1 MTFARLGLWLLRR
14 ERASGEWRVLLLAL
28 IIGVGS
34 VSTTGFLGDRI
45 KRAMSEQGASFLG
58 ADLLV
63 TSPRPIDVWPDHAL
77 QTSNALEFAS
87 MVAHGDAFQLA
98 TLRAVDAAYP
108 LRGSVRLAERPF
120 DAGMPRPALPPPG
133 AIYVEAS
140 LLPLLSAGVGDRVQ
154 IGEVQ
159 FTIAG
164 VVVEEPGQLAGV
176 FGLAPRVFL
185 RADEV
190 ERTRVLQ
197 PGSRLTYL
205 YQFAGEAE
213 PLAAFAEAL
222 KPRLD
227 SAQRLMGSREGVETL
242 RGAFANAD
250 RYIQLTALISLLLSV
265 AAIAIAAHRHALR
278 HYDQAAL
285 LRCMGATTEQLRVLY
300 ATQLLTLGLLGSLA
314 GVAIGA
320 LMQQAL
326 AGLILPDA
334 VTRLPSLGIAPVGVA
349 IVSGLLALAGAS
361 LPALMRLIRVPPLR
375 VLRRDLPPLPAA
387 AWISATVSGS
397 ALMIL
402 IGWYAG
408 DAKLVAG
415 FVGALL
421 ALIVVLMGLAR
432 LALVAGRGVQKISY
446 GPVRFGL
453 AQLLRH
459 RFDSTLQ
466 LGAFTLALFL
476 VALLALVR
484 SDLIDGWRQQL
495 PENAPNHFLVNIA
508 PHQQD
513 AVAAY
518 LAQHQLDASEIY
530 PMVRGRLVS
539 KNDTPI
545 ADTLPPEMRDV
556 GTLRRELNLTWTD
569 TLPANNNV
577 LDGTWHGSHSA
588 PSAAPVKGTPKVGN
602 PLSAKADAELT
613 PPVGVPARGA
623 PPDTRPLGGLGA
635 APRLRSDP
643 SAEIS
648 VESGMAEKLNL
659 VIGDT
664 LGFQIGDQTVAAR
677 ISSIRSVK
685 WDSMQPNF
693 FVIFAP
699 GPLDALPASSIA
711 SVYVPPD
718 ALGMLPGFVREF
730 PGVTVLAL
738 DKLIANIEAVFAQ
751 VIGAIQLLLGFLL
764 AAGMAVV
771 VATLLASLDAR
782 QQEAVLLRTLGAQRA
797 YLAKGLWSEF
807 LALGLLAG
815 LLASVC
821 AEIAMALIADRLF
834 DLPARLHPWLWFAL
848 PTAGALLVGMSGWLT
863 TRHITR
869 VPPMQSIRALG

>member
-1 MTFARLGLWLLRR
+1 MSFARLGLWLLRR

-34 VSTTGFLGDRI
+34 VSTTGFLGDRL
-45 KRAMSEQGASFLG
+45 KRAMSEQGAGFLG

-63 TSPRPIDVWPDHAL
+63 TSPRPIADWPSLPIENSAPAL
-77 QTSNALEFAS
+77 ATSQALEFAS
-87 MVAHGDAFQLA
+87 MVSRGDAFQLA

-108 LRGSVRLAERPF
+108 VRGVVRIADRPF
-120 DAGMPRPALPPPG
+120 EPGVPRPAQPPPG
-133 AIYVEAS
+133 AIYVEPS
-140 LLPLLSAGVGDRVQ
+140 LLPLLSASVGDSVQ
-154 IGEVQ
+154 IGEAS
-159 FTIAG
+159 FRIAG
-164 VVVEEPGQLAGV
+164 IVAEEPGQLGGV

-190 ERTRVLQ
+190 ETTRVLQ

-205 YQFAGEAE
+205 YQFAGE
-213 PLAAFAEAL
+213 PGQLAAFGAAL
-222 KPRLD
+222 KPTLD
-227 SAQRLMGSREGVETL
+227 STQRLIGSREGIETL

-265 AAIAIAAHRHALR
+265 AAIAIAAHHHALR

-285 LRCMGATTEQLRVLY
+285 LRCFGATTAQLRTLY
-300 ATQLLTLGLLGSLA
+300 AVQLLTLGLLGSLA
-314 GVAIGA
+314 GVVIGA

-334 VTRLPSLGIAPVGVA
+334 VTRLPSLGLAPVGVA
-349 IVSGLLALAGAS
+349 VASGLLALAGAA

-375 VLRRDLPPLPAA
+375 VLRRDLPPLPVA
-387 AWISATVSGS
+387 AWLGAAVSGS
-397 ALMIL
+397 ALLGL
-402 IGWYAG
+402 IAWYAG
-408 DAKLVAG
+408 DVKLVG
-415 FVGALL
+415 VFVGALVGLVGVLVLL
-421 ALIVVLMGLAR
+421 AQ
-432 LALVAGRGVQKISY
+432 LALVAGRGVQRMSH
-446 GPVRFGL
+446 GPLRFGL

-484 SDLIDGWRQQL
+484 SDLIAGWQQQL
-495 PENAPNHFLVNIA
+495 PPQAPNHFLVNIA
-508 PHQQD
+508 PHQQQ

-518 LAQHQLDASEIY
+518 LSQHRLKASALY

-539 KNDTPI
+539 KNGTPI
-545 ADTLPPEMRDV
+545 AETLPEDARDSN
-556 GTLRRELNLTWTD
+556 TLRRELNLTWTA
-569 TLPANNNV
+569 TLPANNVV
-577 LDGTWHGSHSA
+577 LAGRWHGERSA
-588 PSAAPVKGTPKVGN
+588 G
-602 PLSAKADAELT
+602 
-613 PPVGVPARGA
+613 
-623 PPDTRPLGGLGA
+623 
-635 APRLRSDP
+635 SDP
-643 SAEIS
+643 SAAIS
-648 VESGMAEKLNL
+648 VESGMAERLNL
-659 VIGDT
+659 AVGDQ
-664 LGFQIGDQTVAAR
+664 LGFQVGDQTLAAR
-677 ISSIRSVK
+677 ITSLRSVK

-699 GPLDALPASSIA
+699 GQLDALPASSIA

-718 ALGMLPGFVREF
+718 ATGVLPGFVKAF
-730 PGVTVLAL
+730 PGITVLAL

-751 VIGAIQLLLGFLL
+751 IIGAIQLLLGFLL

-807 LALGLLAG
+807 IALGLLAG
-815 LLASVC
+815 LLASAC

-834 DLPARLHPWLWFAL
+834 DLPLRPHPWLWLAL
-848 PTAGALLVGMSGWLT
+848 PLAGALLVGMSGWLT

>member
-1 MTFARLGLWLLRR
+1 MTFLRLGLWLLRR
-14 ERASGEWRVLLLAL
+14 ERSSGEWRVLLLAL

-45 KRAMSEQGASFLG
+45 KRAMSEQGAGFLG

-63 TSPRPIDVWPDHAL
+63 TSPRPIDAWPAHAL
-77 QTSNALEFAS
+77 KTSSALEFAS
-87 MVAHGDAFQLA
+87 MVSHGDAFQLA

-108 LRGSVRLAERPF
+108 LRGEVRIADRPF
-120 DAGMPRPALPPPG
+120 EAGTPRPAQPPPG
-133 AIYVEAS
+133 TVYVDQE
-140 LLPLLSAGVGDRVQ
+140 LLTLLNAEVGDAVQ
-154 IGEVQ
+154 IGEAT
-159 FTIAG
+159 FRIAG
-164 VVVEEPGQLAGV
+164 VVVEEPGQLGGV
-176 FGLAPRVFL
+176 FGFAPRVFL
-185 RADEV
+185 RTDDIEA
-190 ERTRVLQ
+190 TRVLQ

-205 YQFAGEAE
+205 YQFAGEPE
-213 PLAAFAEAL
+213 PLSNFSAAL
-222 KPRLD
+222 KPTLEPT
-227 SAQRLMGSREGVETL
+227 QRLIGSRDGVETL

-250 RYIQLTALISLLLSV
+250 RYLQLTALISLLLSV

-285 LRCMGATTEQLRVLY
+285 LRCMGATTAQLRVLY
-300 ATQLLTLGLLGSLA
+300 TVQLLTLGLLGSLV
-314 GVAIGA
+314 GMAIGA

-326 AGLILPDA
+326 AGLIMPDA
-334 VTRLPSLGIAPVGVA
+334 ATRLPSLGVAPVGVA
-349 IVSGLLALAGAS
+349 VASGLLALAGAS

-397 ALMIL
+397 ALLIL
-402 IGWYAG
+402 IAWYAG
-408 DAKLVAG
+408 DARLVAG
-415 FVGALL
+415 FVGAFAALVV
-421 ALIVVLMGLAR
+421 ALILLAR

-446 GPVRFGL
+446 GPLRFGL
-453 AQLLRH
+453 AQMLRH

-484 SDLIDGWRQQL
+484 SDLVAGWRQQL
-495 PENAPNHFLVNIA
+495 PPQTPNYFLVNIA
-508 PHQQD
+508 PQQQD

-518 LAQHQLDASEIY
+518 LAEHRLEASELY

-539 KNDTPI
+539 KNGVPI
-545 ADTLPPEMRDV
+545 ADTLPEDARDSN
-556 GTLRRELNLTWTD
+556 TLRRELNLTWTAA
-569 TLPANNNV
+569 LPANNAV
-577 LDGTWHGSHSA
+577 LAGRWHGQRRA
-588 PSAAPVKGTPKVGN
+588 
-602 PLSAKADAELT
+602 
-613 PPVGVPARGA
+613 
-623 PPDTRPLGGLGA
+623 
-635 APRLRSDP
+635 
-643 SAEIS
+643 AEIS
-648 VESGMAEKLNL
+648 VESGMAEQLRL
-659 VIGDT
+659 AVGDT
-664 LGFQIGDQTVAAR
+664 LGFQVGDQTLAAR
-677 ISSIRSVK
+677 ITSLRSVK

-699 GPLDALPASSIA
+699 GQLDALPASAIA

-718 ALGMLPGFVREF
+718 TTDVLPGFVKTF
-730 PGVTVLAL
+730 PGITVLAL

-751 VIGAIQLLLGFLL
+751 IIGAIQLLLGFLL

-807 LALGLLAG
+807 IALGVLAG

-821 AEIAMALIADRLF
+821 AEIAMALIAERLF
-834 DLPARLHPWLWFAL
+834 ELPVRLHPWLWLAL

-869 VPPMQSIRALG
+869 VPPMQSIRTMN